1 MDFWKDDESNL
12 NDNFEW
18 FETCIEVIGSSP
30 NPIGIFPLKRS
41 ESRALW
47 ESIVYRRKLN
57 DLRINAYYQTNIPQS
72 WYGSKFQSKVF
83 MATK

>member
-1 MDFWKDDESNL
+1 MDFRKDDESKR
-12 NDNFEW
+12 NDNFEC
-18 FETCIEVIGSSP
+18 FGACIEVIGSSP
-30 NPIGIFPLKRS
+30 SPIAIFLLKRA
-41 ESRALW
+41 ESRGLW

-57 DLRINAYYQTNIPQS
+57 DVRSNAYYQTNIPES

>member
-1 MDFWKDDESNL
+1 MDLWKDDESNH
-12 NDNFEW
+12 NDNFEC
-18 FETCIEVIGSSP
+18 FGACIEIIGSSP
-30 NPIGIFPLKRS
+30 SPISIFPLKRP
-41 ESRALW
+41 ESRALR

-57 DLRINAYYQTNIPQS
+57 DVRSNAYYQTNIPES